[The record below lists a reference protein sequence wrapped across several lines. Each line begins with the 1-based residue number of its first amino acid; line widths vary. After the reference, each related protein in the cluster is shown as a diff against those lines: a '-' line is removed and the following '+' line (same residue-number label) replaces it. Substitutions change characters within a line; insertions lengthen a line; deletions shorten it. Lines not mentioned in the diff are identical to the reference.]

1 MKLLEIKTAQYRLL
15 TLAAIRFE
23 DASPDWP
30 VLARAAQLADGLDL
44 LHRGV
49 VLEDSR
55 DARKTQALLRRVFT
69 EAADTTLA
77 AARER
82 VDREL
87 EVAARFKA
95 RLTTVLDED
104 YPVNLRLVPNLSPF
118 LFYRGTL
125 EARDAYSIA
134 VVGTRQAS
142 EIGRA
147 RAGRMA
153 RELCERGVRIYSG
166 LAKGIDT
173 AAHTATLDAGGR
185 TLAVIGTGISK
196 CYPAENKALMERIA
210 ENGAVIS
217 QFWPSASGATW
228 TFPRR
233 NITMSGLS
241 QATCV
246 IEAGHTSGAK
256 LQARY
261 AYEHG
266 KRVFLIRSL
275 VQDQPWAAKMLADGK
290 ATEVEDSAAIV
301 KYLAEPE
308 RIVAASAARQQLAL
322 DLFSESA

>member
-1 MKLLEIKTAQYRLL
+1 MRLLKIGTGQYRLL

-23 DASPDWP
+23 EASPDWP
-30 VLARAAQLADGLDL
+30 VLARTAQLADGLDML
-44 LHRGV
+44 YRGV
-49 VLEDSR
+49 VPEDSR
-55 DARKTQALLRRVFT
+55 DARRTQTLLQRAFT
-69 EAADTTLA
+69 EASDTVLA
-77 AARER
+77 GARER

-87 EVAARFKA
+87 EVAARVKA
-95 RLTTVLDED
+95 KLTTVLDDD

-118 LFYRGTL
+118 LFYRGSL

-147 RAGRMA
+147 RAARMA

-196 CYPAENKALMERIA
+196 CYPAENRTLMERIA
-210 ENGAVIS
+210 DNGAVIS

-290 ATEVEDSAAIV
+290 ATEVEDSKAITRHLADPDRIAAV
-301 KYLAEPE
+301 AE
-308 RIVAASAARQQLAL
+308 SRQQLAI
-322 DLFSESA
+322 DLFAEDA